1 MMETGHGEDASMTEK
16 PQVAIV
22 KEEFPISTT
31 TIEAMV
37 RRAVDLAG
45 GLSGKIRPGDHV
57 VIKPNLFAPYPPPI
71 SVDRRVVAAVVRL
84 AREAGAARVTVIEG
98 VSVGTLMKRVNPEIS
113 VAGGTQRGFGS
124 VEVMHM
130 LGVKQAVEEA
140 GGEVVGVEDADKT
153 IVDIEGG
160 MALHRVNYPTV
171 VLDADCFINIPA
183 MKTHTMTMVTLGLK
197 NLQGLLDAKGRYFSH
212 RDDLDQH
219 MVDINKIRKPDLTV
233 LDGLIAMEG
242 MGAGEGGSPV
252 EMGIIMAGQDVVALD
267 SIASMCM
274 GIDNPLLVGTTRIA
288 NHEGLGCGNPFLIDV
303 VGNTI
308 DEAKKKLALPINYTQ
323 PIETIVTGVYPNI
336 DLYIGGAC
344 PTCWL
349 MTAMAEAVLAK
360 VSHQRFSL
368 IVGVDPKVPPK
379 LKTDL
384 DHTFFLGECALAT
397 TGDLRD
403 MRNEMQL
410 RGIDRFLGGCPPY
423 EQLLVKLEDTLI
435 EMGYLTQEE
444 LIEKAKE
451 HRDKF
456 FAYYRSHDPTW
467 EPVL

>member
-1 MMETGHGEDASMTEK
+1 MSEK
-16 PQVAIV
+16 TQVAIV
-22 KEEFPISTT
+22 KEEFPISAQ
-31 TIEAMV
+31 TIEGMV
-37 RRAVDLAG
+37 RRAVDLIG
-45 GLSGKIRPGDHV
+45 GLSSRIRPGDHV

-71 SVDRRVVAAVVRL
+71 SVDRRVVAAMVRL
-84 AREAGAARVTVIEG
+84 VREAGAERVTVIEG
-98 VSVGTLMKRVNPEIS
+98 VSVGTLMKRVNPERS
-113 VAGGTQRGFGS
+113 QGGAERGFGS
-124 VEVMHM
+124 IEIMQM

-140 GGEVVGVEDADKT
+140 GGEVIGVEDADKSV
-153 IVDIEGG
+153 VDIEGG

-171 VLDADCFINIPA
+171 VLDADYFINIPA

-252 EMGIIMAGQDVVALD
+252 EMGIIMASCDPVALD

-274 GIDNPLLVGTTRIA
+274 GIDNPLVVGTTRIA

-308 DEAKKKLALPINYTQ
+308 DEVKKKLTLPINYTQ

-349 MTAMAEAVLAK
+349 MTAMAEAALSK
-360 VSHQRFSL
+360 VPQRFSL

-410 RGIDRFLGGCPPY
+410 AGIDRFLGGCPPY
-423 EQLLVKLEDTLI
+423 EQLLVKLEDILVK
-435 EMGYLTQEE
+435 MGYLTQEE
-444 LIEKAKE
+444 LIDKARE
-451 HRDKF
+451 HREKF
-456 FAYYRSHDPTW
+456 FDYYRAYDPTW
-467 EPVL
+467 EPEL

>member
-1 MMETGHGEDASMTEK
+1 MNEK
-16 PQVAIV
+16 ARVAIV
-22 KEEFPISTT
+22 KEEFPISTQ
-31 TIEAMV
+31 TIEDMV
-37 RRAVDLAG
+37 RRALDLAG
-45 GLSGKIRPGDHV
+45 GLAAKIKPGDHV
-57 VIKPNLFAPYPPPI
+57 VIKPNMFAPYPPPI
-71 SVDRRVVAAVVRL
+71 SVDRRVVAAMVRL
-84 AREAGAARVTVIEG
+84 AREAGAGKVTVIEG
-98 VSVGTLMKRVNPEIS
+98 VSVGTLMKRVNPERS
-113 VAGGTQRGFGS
+113 GGGEAKRGFGS
-124 VEVMHM
+124 IEVMQM

-140 GGEVVGVEDADKT
+140 GGEVIGVEDAEKT
-153 IVDIEGG
+153 VVDIEGG
-160 MALHRVNYPTV
+160 MALHRVNYPKV

-197 NLQGLLDAKGRYFSH
+197 NLQGLLDEKGRYFSH

-219 MVDINKIRKPDLTV
+219 MVDISKIRKPDLTV

-252 EMGIIMAGQDVVALD
+252 EMGIIMAGEDVVALD
-267 SIASMCM
+267 SIATMCM

-288 NHEGLGCGNPFLIDV
+288 NHEGLGCGNPFLIEV
-303 VGNTI
+303 KGNTI
-308 DEAKKKLALPINYTQ
+308 EEVKKKFTLPINFTQ

-349 MTAMAEAVLAK
+349 MTAMAEAALAK

-384 DHTFFLGECALAT
+384 EHTFFLGECALAT

-410 RGIDRFLGGCPPY
+410 KGIDRFLGGCPPY
-423 EQLLVKLEDTLI
+423 EQLLVKLEDILI
-435 EMGYLTQEE
+435 RMGYLSKEE
-444 LIEKAKE
+444 LIDKAQE
-451 HRDKF
+451 HREKF
-456 FAYYRSHDPTW
+456 FDYYRAYDPTW
-467 EPVL
+467 EPEL